1 MGVFSAL
8 TTAVSGMQAQSY
20 ALENIS
26 GNISNSRTAGFK
38 RVDTTFSDLVPDA
51 ALNRQISGSV
61 GAFSRATNSSQG
73 DLNATKIDTNV
84 AINGDGFF
92 VVDKRQSGVGANT
105 TFNNASYYTR
115 RGDFDFDANGYLVNG
130 AGYFLKGQKI
140 DTVTGEVIGT
150 QPEVL
155 RITQEQYP
163 AKKTTSIEYRANIPS
178 LPATTRSKTDANN
191 PALRLLNPT
200 NYTPAAPAASRNPL
214 PVSEGGKGFVDGTD
228 TAQFL
233 SDSIAGGSV
242 TVYDSLGQATSIEL
256 RWAKVANAKPAVVAD
271 PSATPPVAA
280 SPAVPDKWA
289 LFVAQDT
296 SAVAGKPSYVAA
308 SQTVTFDSTGK
319 MTAPTTGDITLPDLT
334 IKGTTVSGVKLQVGT
349 DGLTQNGDTSGQIN
363 ARSIRQDGY
372 TAGTLDRVSVTAT
385 GQVVGTFSNGQVK
398 ALAQI
403 AVARFNASNALKR
416 LDGGAFEETIE
427 SGAPIVG
434 AGSSQLIGG
443 NVEQSNTDIADE
455 FSKMIV
461 TQQAYSANT
470 KVISTAQEMLRDVFS
485 IIR

>member
-26 GNISNSRTAGFK
+26 GNIANSRTAGFK
-38 RVDTTFSDLVPDA
+38 RVDTTFSDLVPDS

-61 GAFSRATNSSQG
+61 AAYSQATNSIQG
-73 DLNATKIDTNV
+73 DLTATRIDTNV

-92 VVDKRQSGVGANT
+92 VVDQRASGVGANT
-105 TFNNASYYTR
+105 QFANTNLYTR

-130 AGYFLKGQKI
+130 AGYFMKGLEIDQK
-140 DTVTGEVIGT
+140 TGQLIGT
-150 QPEVL
+150 QAEVL
-155 RITQEQYP
+155 RITKEQFP
-163 AKKTTSIEYRANIPS
+163 AKLTTQIEYRANIPAV
-178 LPATTRSKTDANN
+178 PATANKTDVAGSELLPTTLNTATIDGANTN
-191 PALRLLNPT
+191 TFLRSTIP
-200 NYTPAAPAASRNPL
+200 
-214 PVSEGGKGFVDGTD
+214 GG
-228 TAQFL
+228 Q
-233 SDSIAGGSV
+233 V
-242 TVYDSLGQATSIEL
+242 TVYDALGNATPVEL
-256 RWAKVANAKPAVVAD
+256 RWGKVDNGTAPNTGTWSLFAGRDSGAAAGQVSYTRVATGITFG
-271 PSATPPVAA
+271 ATGELTSPVGGEI
-280 SPAVPDKWA
+280 A
-289 LFVAQDT
+289 LGAFEVGTTQISGLT
-296 SAVAGKPSYVAA
+296 M
-308 SQTVTFDSTGK
+308 STG
-319 MTAPTTGDITLPDLT
+319 GN
-334 IKGTTVSGVKLQVGT
+334 
-349 DGLTQNGDTSGQIN
+349 GLTQNGDSSGLID

-372 TAGTLDRVSVTAT
+372 AAGTLDRVSVSNE
-385 GQVVGTFSNGQVK
+385 GQVIGTFSNGQVV

-403 AVARFNASNALKR
+403 AIARFNAGNSLKR

-427 SGAPIVG
+427 SGPPIVG
-434 AGSSQLIGG
+434 MGTSQLIGG

>member
-26 GNISNSRTAGFK
+26 GNIANSRTAGFK
-38 RVDTTFSDLVPDA
+38 RVDTTFADLVPDS

-61 GAFSRATNSSQG
+61 AAYSQSTNSIQG
-73 DLNATKIDTNV
+73 DLSATRIDTNV

-92 VVDKRQSGVGANT
+92 VVDQRQSGLGSNT
-105 TFNNASYYTR
+105 TFSNSNLYTR

-140 DTVTGEVIGT
+140 DTITGQVIGT
-150 QPEVL
+150 QSEVL

-163 AKKTTSIEYRANIPS
+163 AKATTSIEYRANIPS
-178 LPATTRSKTDANN
+178 SPGTGR
-191 PALRLLNPT
+191 ALANPT
-200 NYTPAAPAASRNPL
+200 DPNAKLLLGANYPTTPTNRNPL
-214 PVSEGGKGFVDGTD
+214 PPPGGTGVVQGQDVT
-228 TAQFL
+228 TFL
-233 SDSIAGGSV
+233 NDSIPGGSV
-242 TVYDSLGQATSIEL
+242 TVYDSLGQATTVEL
-256 RWAKVANAKPAVVAD
+256 RWAKTANAAG
-271 PSATPPVAA
+271 ATP
-280 SPAVPDKWA
+280 DTWN
-289 LFVAQDT
+289 LFVAQNT
-296 SAVAGKPSYVAA
+296 AA
-308 SQTVTFDSTGK
+308 TGSTPAYINANIDVTFGPTGQL
-319 MTAPTTGDITLPDLT
+319 TSPPGGTILLPQVTIGGTTISSAANPINITTG
-334 IKGTTVSGVKLQVGT
+334 GT
-349 DGLTQNGDTSGQIN
+349 GLTQNGDVSGQID

-372 TAGTLDRVSVTAT
+372 TAGTLDRVSVSSEGLVT
-385 GQVVGTFSNGQVK
+385 GTFSNGQVK

-403 AVARFNASNALKR
+403 SIARFNADNALKR
-416 LDGGAFEETIE
+416 LDGGAFEETTE

-434 AGSSQLIGG
+434 LGTSDLIGG